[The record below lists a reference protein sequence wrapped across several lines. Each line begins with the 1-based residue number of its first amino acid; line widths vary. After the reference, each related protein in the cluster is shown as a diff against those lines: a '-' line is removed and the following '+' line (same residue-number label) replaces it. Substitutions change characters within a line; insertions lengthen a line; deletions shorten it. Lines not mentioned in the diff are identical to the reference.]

1 MKLEVFSYLKIEDK
15 KAGRLVCKDWEFI
28 LDEDFLFSYF
38 LSDDTSRWALSSK
51 KVIEK
56 LTAENLRR
64 SLTISSTRSDLSTTN
79 ELVIREGVSSV
90 NVRKLLHNCPNI
102 WHLEVL
108 QPNMQTL
115 LPLGMMR
122 KVFPMDNLS
131 ELVVS

>member
-1 MKLEVFSYLKIEDK
+1 MKLEVFNYLNIEDK
-15 KAGRLVCKDWEFI
+15 KTSRLVCKDWEFI
-28 LDEDFLFSYF
+28 LDEEFLFSYF
-38 LSDDTSRWALSSK
+38 LSDETSRWALSSNK
-51 KVIEK
+51 IIEK

-79 ELVIREGVSSV
+79 ELIIREGVSSV

-122 KVFPMDNLS
+122 KVFPMENLS